1 MTEVH
6 RFRRPAT
13 GSDISSA
20 DLLRECGRKLTDV
33 VLWQTFEERFHRQ
46 ITTYVMRTIWR
57 LNGKGDVDLICD
69 LVQDVYFRLL
79 QNSGRAMSGFR
90 GETDFSVF
98 AFLGRTAMG
107 VVSDFYRA
115 RQADKRHTAEV
126 ISIDEARETEERS
139 NTTEDLDVST
149 ILSWIDVN
157 RLIESEPDRRNAA
170 RNVLIFKLHH
180 VDGLTVREISQYP
193 GFDLSESAV
202 EKILKNLRGQLK
214 KRLGR

>member
-1 MTEVH
+1 
-6 RFRRPAT
+6 
-13 GSDISSA
+13 
-20 DLLRECGRKLTDV
+20 
-33 VLWQTFEERFHRQ
+33 
-46 ITTYVMRTIWR
+46 
-57 LNGKGDVDLICD
+57 
-69 LVQDVYFRLL
+69 
-79 QNSGRAMSGFR
+79 
-90 GETDFSVF
+90 
-98 AFLGRTAMG
+98 MG